1 MKMKKG
7 DLVKFDRINGHTPRL
22 NNKTAI
28 YLGEAFIHRDDGV
41 VVENHKVWIA
51 GDTGPTIIDKSL
63 LRHLRLANE
72 KG

>member
-1 MKMKKG
+1 MKLVRG
-7 DLVKFDRINGHTPRL
+7 DMVKFDRINSHTPRL

-41 VVENHKVWIA
+41 IIENHKIWIA
-51 GDTGPTIIDKSL
+51 GDTGPSIIDKSL